1 MRGVEWM
8 RWWRGWE
15 TDERRMRAGR
25 GRCGSVLSRMRVLV
39 RREWRVGGGM
49 VLVLDIFLLS

>member
-1 MRGVEWM
+1 M